1 MSQAFYP
8 RYLNLAVV
16 YLLER
21 YVDELS
27 DIITCHILIVHEILS
42 LFKINDA
49 IEGARKKAR
58 EFYLDNDY
66 LQRKFKEKKVWFKT
80 RVKNPAGSWSECLVL
95 PIENKS
101 KCAVMMRDVYET
113 HKFHYKG
120 KELVGRMMIKVRQID
135 ELVDPFDFRY
145 SK

>member
-8 RYLNLAVV
+8 RYLAVV
-16 YLLER
+16 CLLER
-21 YVDELS
+21 YVDELL
-27 DIITCHILIVHEILS
+27 DTMTCHILIVHEILS

-49 IEGARKKAR
+49 IKGARKKAH
-58 EFYLDNDY
+58 EFYLDDGN
-66 LQRKFKEKKVWFKT
+66 LQRKFKEEKVWFKT

-95 PIENKS
+95 PIQNKS
-101 KCAVMMRDVYET
+101 KCAVMIRDVHGT
-113 HKFHYKG
+113 HTFHYNG
-120 KELVGRMMIKVRQID
+120 QELVGRMMIKVRQMN